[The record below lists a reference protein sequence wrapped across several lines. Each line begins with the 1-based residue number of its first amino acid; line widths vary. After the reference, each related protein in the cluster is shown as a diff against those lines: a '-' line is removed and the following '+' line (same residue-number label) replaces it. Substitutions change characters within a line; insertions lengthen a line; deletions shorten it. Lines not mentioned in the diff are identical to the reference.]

1 MTMTKEEINATFTNI
16 MKELKAL
23 SLELGEDVNI
33 GYCVR
38 SKSNSIGLHNSKDST
53 LTAYLFVE
61 DDDKPLLYLNQPF
74 RRVSTFSL
82 DDIIEDDRKREEWWQ
97 MRHEEM
103 IADSIEDA
111 DGWDDGKEEEEDDEE
126 EDDA

>member
-16 MKELKAL
+16 MKEIRTL
-23 SLELGEDVNI
+23 SLELGEDV
-33 GYCVR
+33 GVSYSASC
-38 SKSNSIGLHNSKDST
+38 KSNTVALHNIKDLS
-53 LTAYLFVE
+53 LTSMFHVE
-61 DDDKPLLYLNQPF
+61 DDDKVLLYANEPF

-82 DDIIEDDRKREEWWQ
+82 DDCIEDERRREEWWQ

-103 IADSIEDA
+103 IADSIEDYEP
-111 DGWDDGKEEEEDDEE
+111 EEEEEEDEE

>member
-16 MKELKAL
+16 MNEIRTL
-23 SLELGEDVNI
+23 SLELGEDVGVN
-33 GYCVR
+33 YSASC
-38 SKSNSIGLHNSKDST
+38 KSSTVALHNSKDIS
-53 LTAYLFVE
+53 LTAMFHVE
-61 DDDKPLLYLNQPF
+61 DDDKVLLYANEPF

-82 DDIIEDDRKREEWWQ
+82 DDCIEDERRREEWWQ

-103 IADSIEDA
+103 IADST
-111 DGWDDGKEEEEDDEE
+111 DDYEPEEEEEEDEE